1 MTFSF
6 QQLLSG
12 ITVEDA
18 QGLSTPVSGIHYDS
32 RQIQPGFI
40 FVCIPGYITD
50 GHAYIGEAVKRGAV
64 ALIVS
69 ENVASSRGCPS
80 LGESG
85 LAWARVR
92 DTRLALARAGAN
104 FYGHPSRDLSLFGI
118 TGTNGKTTTTHLIS
132 AVLQAKGEPT
142 AAIGTIWNQRTTP
155 ESLDL
160 QRMLRECADRGMRA
174 VAMEVSSHGIYL
186 QRVAD
191 CEFDAAVFTNL
202 TQDHLDFHRDLSE
215 YLAVKMRLFQGLG
228 AGRSKTRPCYAV
240 VNRDDPSAEAIIG
253 KTGAEVVTYGI
264 QDDADVQARDVRLSE
279 RGAGF
284 MVAWRGR
291 NIPFRISLP
300 GKFNVYNSLAAISVG
315 LSEGMEPELVQSAMA
330 GVSGVPGRFQPVD
343 HGQEFAVVVD
353 YAHTPDGLENV
364 LRTAR
369 ALTSGRVI
377 TVFGCGGDRDAG
389 KRPLMGKISGQL
401 SDVSILTSDN
411 PRSEEPLSIIRQIEA
426 GIRELPDVR
435 YEVIPDR
442 REAIGRALQCA
453 RVGDFVVIAGKGH
466 ETYQII
472 GDRVLEFDDYQ
483 VAYQMLGAQE
493 PGVRSQNEK
502 TGKNN

>member
-1 MTFSF
+1 MTVSF

-18 QGLSTPVSGIHYDS
+18 RGLSTPVSGIHYDS
-32 RQIQPGFI
+32 RQVQPGFL
-40 FVCIPGYITD
+40 FVCIPGYRTD
-50 GHAYIGEAVKRGAV
+50 GHTYIGDAVGRGAA

-69 ENVASSRGCPS
+69 RDVVAPGPTRC
-80 LGESG
+80 SG
-85 LAWARVR
+85 YPDPAPPPGAAGMAWARVK
-92 DTRLALARAGAN
+92 DTRSALAMASAN
-104 FYGHPSRDLSLFGI
+104 FYGHPSRDLSLFGV

-142 AAIGTIWNQRTTP
+142 AVIGTIWNRHTTP

-160 QRMLRECADRGMRA
+160 QQMLRQWADQGMRA

-186 QRVAD
+186 QRVAS
-191 CEFDAAVFTNL
+191 CEFDATVFTNL
-202 TQDHLDFHRDLSE
+202 TQDHLDFHRDLSD

-228 AGRSKTRPCYAV
+228 AGRTKTRPCYAV
-240 VNRDDPSAEAIIG
+240 VNRDDPAAGEIIRTT
-253 KTGAEVVTYGI
+253 KATVVTYGI
-264 QDDADVQARDVRLSE
+264 EDDADVRAQDVRLSE

-284 MVAWRGR
+284 TVAWRGR

-300 GKFNVYNSLAAISVG
+300 GRFNVYNSLAAISVG
-315 LSEGMEPELVQSAMA
+315 LSEGMEPELVQSALA
-330 GVSGVPGRFQPVD
+330 GVSGVPGRFQLVD
-343 HGQEFAVVVD
+343 RGQEFAVVVD

-369 ALTSGRVI
+369 ALTRGQLI
-377 TVFGCGGDRDAG
+377 AVFGCGGDRDTG
-389 KRPLMGKISGQL
+389 KRPLMGKISGQF
-401 SDVSILTSDN
+401 SDISILTSDN

-453 RVGDFVVIAGKGH
+453 RPGDFVVIAGKGH

-472 GDRVLEFDDYQ
+472 GDQVLDFDDYQ
-483 VAYQMLGAQE
+483 VAYQLLSNQ
-493 PGVRSQNEK
+493 
-502 TGKNN
+502 

>member
-1 MTFSF
+1 MTVPF

-32 RQIQPGFI
+32 RQVQPGFV
-40 FVCIPGYITD
+40 FVCIPGYRTD
-50 GHAYIGEAVKRGAV
+50 GHAYIGDAAGRGAA

-69 ENVASSRGCPS
+69 RDVAGCRAGCP
-80 LGESG
+80 LGAAPGADG
-85 LAWARVR
+85 LAWARVK
-92 DTRLALARAGAN
+92 DTRLALAMAGAN
-104 FYGHPSRDLSLFGI
+104 FYVHPSRDLSLFGV
-118 TGTNGKTTTTHLIS
+118 TGTNGKTTTTQLIS

-142 AAIGTIWNQRTTP
+142 AVIGTIWNRQTTP

-160 QRMLRECADRGMRA
+160 QRMLRQWSDQRMRA
-174 VAMEVSSHGIYL
+174 VVMEVSSHGIYL
-186 QRVAD
+186 QRVAA
-191 CEFDAAVFTNL
+191 CEFDVAVFTNL
-202 TQDHLDFHRDLSE
+202 TQDHLDFHRDLSD

-228 AGRSKTRPCYAV
+228 KGRSKTRPCYAV
-240 VNRDDPSAEAIIG
+240 VNRDDPAAGEIIRAT
-253 KTGAEVVTYGI
+253 KAAVVTYGI
-264 QDDADVQARDVRLSE
+264 EDDADVRAQDVCLSE

-284 MVAWRGR
+284 TVAWRGR

-300 GKFNVYNSLAAISVG
+300 GRFNVYNSLAAISVG
-315 LSEGMEPELVQSAMA
+315 LSEGMEPELVQSALA
-330 GVSGVPGRFQPVD
+330 GASGVPGRFQFVD

-369 ALTSGRVI
+369 ALTRGRVI
-377 TVFGCGGDRDAG
+377 AVFGCGGDRDTG

-401 SDVSILTSDN
+401 SDISILTSDN

-426 GIRELPDVR
+426 GIGELPDVR
-435 YEVIPDR
+435 YEVVPDR
-442 REAIGRALQCA
+442 REAIGRALQYA
-453 RVGDFVVIAGKGH
+453 RSGDFVVIAGKGH

-472 GDRVLEFDDYQ
+472 GDQVLDFDDYQ
-483 VAYQMLGAQE
+483 VAFKMLEARGHI
-493 PGVRSQNEK
+493 
-502 TGKNN
+502 